1 MCDAATVGG
10 EGNTCGQDP
19 FIILPS
25 RSKYVDQQ
33 QLKLQVHTASL
44 NNVLGAACIK
54 LIICSYYPDCHG
66 DSDGAIICEQ
76 LMAQVSELQDKELA
90 FLSRYLQVPNP
101 APNCCLARR
110 HLQPVTVCLLLR
122 RL

>member
-1 MCDAATVGG
+1 MIPRMCDAATVGG

-44 NNVLGAACIK
+44 NDVLVAACIK
-54 LIICSYYPDCHG
+54 LII
-66 DSDGAIICEQ
+66 
-76 LMAQVSELQDKELA
+76 
-90 FLSRYLQVPNP
+90 
-101 APNCCLARR
+101 
-110 HLQPVTVCLLLR
+110 
-122 RL
+122 